1 MTIEEIRSTV
11 KRSIARITSIEP
23 QDISDQASYKD
34 DLKLDSLTILEIA
47 VDAEYQ
53 FKIKIP
59 DDELGMIRTVEDT
72 VRTVQQYLDPGASQL

>member
-1 MTIEEIRSTV
+1 MESDQIRARV
-11 KRSIARITSIEP
+11 KESIARITSLDPEE
-23 QDISDQASYKD
+23 ISDQASYKD

-59 DDELGMIRTVEDT
+59 DDELGEIRTVEDT
-72 VRTVQQYLDPGASQL
+72 VKAVQRHYGAGSS

>member
-1 MTIEEIRSTV
+1 MTTEEIRSAV

-23 QDISDQASYKD
+23 HDISDQASYKD

-72 VRTVQQYLDPGASQL
+72 VRTVQQYLDLGAS

>member
-1 MTIEEIRSTV
+1 MTTEEIRSAV
-11 KRSIARITSIEP
+11 KRPIVRITGIDP
-23 QDISDQASYKD
+23 QDISDHASYKD

-72 VRTVQQYLDPGASQL
+72 VRTVQQYLDLGAS

>member
-1 MTIEEIRSTV
+1 MTTEEIRSVV

-72 VRTVQQYLDPGASQL
+72 VRTVQQYLDLGAS

>member
-1 MTIEEIRSTV
+1 MTTEEIRSVV
-11 KRSIARITSIEP
+11 KRSIARITSIDP
-23 QDISDQASYKD
+23 QDISDRASYKD

-72 VRTVQQYLDPGASQL
+72 VRTVQQYLDPGAS